1 METVLAVLCGCYGV
15 YCGTFCCSA
24 GYTLIKEHNE
34 KKKEKELLIK
44 RNYQTFYLNE
54 KKKELENFE
63 RKLSHKNVKLEPIQ
77 EEMSEADSISDE
89 ELVVSDEELIA
100 DVDENTQLCNQNY
113 IISIRKC

>member
-1 METVLAVLCGCYGV
+1 M
-15 YCGTFCCSA
+15 
-24 GYTLIKEHNE
+24 
-34 KKKEKELLIK
+34 
-44 RNYQTFYLNE
+44 

-100 DVDENTQLCNQNY
+100 DVDENTLLCNQNY
-113 IISIRKC
+113 IISTRK